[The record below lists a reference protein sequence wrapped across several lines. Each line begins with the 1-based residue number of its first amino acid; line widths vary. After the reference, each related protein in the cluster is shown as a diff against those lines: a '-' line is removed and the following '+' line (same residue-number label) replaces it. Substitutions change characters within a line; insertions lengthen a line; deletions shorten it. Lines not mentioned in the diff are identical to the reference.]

1 MAFDTH
7 SILAYSTVQASS
19 GIIGSSTGT
28 TIIAASGDGA
38 KFAINQN
45 ITVWPAGT
53 QATKANSEI
62 MRITAIATDT
72 LTVLRAQETTT
83 PLATIAAGH
92 QFANTITP
100 KSFTDIETAIPSSL
114 LGDASGIDTNLTATF
129 GSGTILLKPIGTNTA
144 LTIASPDVMGF
155 FANTKIDGTGTFD
168 SFINLGGTARPAY
181 FGTTQAAQTTNIVS
195 PVGLLITKT
204 YGGDPPVNGAVLAND
219 LLTAQRKAQLPDKD
233 GTIAMLSDIT
243 APADATT
250 TTKGIIQLT
259 GDLAGTAA
267 APTVPGLASKAI
279 DTAVVHKSGDT
290 MTGPLVASA
299 TATAN
304 AVPIIATNDSSVGS
318 NLPAL
323 IAQDGGTYA
332 HTGDV
337 AQFKMLNASDTG
349 RVVRIENS
357 GTGKNISSANGTTET
372 FSVSKTGAVV
382 ASGAISGSNLS
393 GTNTGDQT
401 SITGNAAT
409 ATTLQTPRTIAGVSF
424 NGSANIAIASTN
436 LSDTASIVLLTST
449 QTLTNKSLTLPK
461 VDFITDTS
469 GGKEIELVTTA
480 SSANW
485 VKLSNTTTGNGVTV
499 SANGTGANENLILAA
514 LGTGTVQVGG
524 SQITTAANTQ
534 TITNKTMSGASN
546 TFSAIPETAVTN
558 LTTDLAAKV
567 SGTTKITVSTT
578 APSSPATND
587 LWVDTN

>member
-219 LLTAQRKAQLPDKD
+219 LLTAQRTAQLPNKS
-233 GTIAMLSDIT
+233 GTLAMLSDLA

-250 TTKGIIQLT
+250 TTKGIVQLA

-267 APTVPGLASKAI
+267 LPTVPGLATKQG
-279 DTAVVHKSGDT
+279 TLTLTTTGTSGAAT
-290 MTGPLVASA
+290 LASN
-299 TATAN
+299 TLN
-304 AVPIIATNDSSVGS
+304 IP
-318 NLPAL
+318 
-323 IAQDGGTYA
+323 QYA
-332 HTGDV
+332 
-337 AQFKMLNASDTG
+337 A
-349 RVVRIENS
+349 
-357 GTGKNISSANGTTET
+357 GTGTVTSASVISANGL
-372 FSVSKTGAVV
+372 A
-382 ASGAISGSNLS
+382 
-393 GTNTGDQT
+393 GTV
-401 SITGNAAT
+401 AT
-409 ATTLQTPRTIAGVSF
+409 ATTTPAITLSTTVTGVLKGNGTAISAATAGTDYALPNANTTGSAATLTTPRTIAGVSF

-436 LSDTASIVLLTST
+436 LSDTASIALLAST